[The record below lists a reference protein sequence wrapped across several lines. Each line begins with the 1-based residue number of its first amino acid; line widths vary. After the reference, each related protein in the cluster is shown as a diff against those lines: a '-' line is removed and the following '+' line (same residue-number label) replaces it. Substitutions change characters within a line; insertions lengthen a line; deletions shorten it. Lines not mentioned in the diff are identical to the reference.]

1 MALTA
6 GIFGIH
12 NHTASLAVLLVLALL
27 AVIWLAL
34 VYHTWAD
41 ARRRIDDGVLVACA
55 ALAALFPFIG
65 TLVYTIVRPPEYLE
79 DVRERELEIEAA
91 QARVEQ
97 LGVRACPYCDH
108 AVEREFL
115 RCPHCLQKLKDA
127 CVNCRRPLEGEW
139 RICPY
144 CETERELEA
153 PAGSGYARR
162 RSRRDPQETMVF
174 PPPSD
179 LI

>member
-1 MALTA
+1 MLVPA
-6 GIFGIH
+6 GLFGIH
-12 NHTASLAVLLVLALL
+12 SHTASLAVVLVLALL
-27 AVIWLAL
+27 AVLWLAL

-55 ALAALFPFIG
+55 TLVALFPFIG

-91 QARVEQ
+91 QARLEQ
-97 LGVRACPYCDH
+97 LGVRACPHCDQ

-127 CVNCRRPLEGEW
+127 CVNCRKPLEADW

-144 CETERELEA
+144 CETERELEPDVSA
-153 PAGSGYARR
+153 SYRR
-162 RSRRDPQETMVF
+162 RRARRDPQQTAVY
-174 PPPSD
+174 PPPTD